1 MKKTTLLFIALV
13 LLLVIVEESNGRI
26 TILHHGRVRKVSE
39 AATRKSRR
47 RPITK
52 RPKNST
58 RMERNH
64 PKRKDDRLPMVSN
77 HTLNVFC

>member
-1 MKKTTLLFIALV
+1 MKKTTLVFIAVV

-26 TILHHGRVRKVSE
+26 TILIHGRVS
-39 AATRKSRR
+39 ANRKSRR

-52 RPKNST
+52 KPKNST

-64 PKRKDDRLPMVSN
+64 PKRKDDRLPVRYNRWHESP
-77 HTLNVFC
+77 HWTTE